1 MWVLTMLK
9 TKHWY
14 VQMFIRCLIEAEVR
28 GDKNDVFKVKND
40 LADNLSS
47 NGFRM
52 VINVP
57 KMD

>member
-1 MWVLTMLK
+1 
-9 TKHWY
+9 
-14 VQMFIRCLIEAEVR
+14 MFRRCLIEAEVI
-28 GDKNDVFKVKND
+28 GDKNDVFKVNID

>member
-1 MWVLTMLK
+1 
-9 TKHWY
+9 
-14 VQMFIRCLIEAEVR
+14 MFRRCLIEAEVR